1 MANEVYRPSM
11 VIHPVDPRSIEEAL
25 GKSVAE
31 EMRNYNPVA
40 KAYDLL
46 TKAFNSPSPSYGDL
60 LIVIEEAIGY
70 LGEAL
75 E

>member
-1 MANEVYRPSM
+1 MNDGAYRPF
-11 VIHPVDPRSIEEAL
+11 VIIHPDDPRHIEKVL
-25 GKSVAE
+25 GKLME
-31 EMRNYNPVA
+31 DEKRNYNPVA

-46 TKAFNSPSPSYGDL
+46 TKVFNSPNPSYGDL